1 VRAGDILKAMHDQT
15 PVQIA
20 WVTPDLDATE
30 RALTT
35 LLGAKKWIRM
45 PAVHFAPDSCT
56 YRGRPADF
64 VADISLSYA
73 GDTQLELIAPV
84 SGESIYTEY
93 LDRSGPGLHHI
104 CVEVDDVEAAL
115 AERGAEVVQRGVMPG
130 GMEFA
135 YVTAEQAGVPY
146 IEIAHIPPEIRAFFD
161 YVKQEQR

>member
-1 VRAGDILKAMHDQT
+1 MHAQT

-20 WVTPDLDATE
+20 WVTRDLDATE
-30 RALTT
+30 KALTT
-35 LLGAKKWIRM
+35 LLGAKKWVRM
-45 PAVHFAPDSCT
+45 PGVHFGPDTCT

-84 SGESIYTEY
+84 NGDSIYTEF
-93 LDRSGPGLHHI
+93 LDQAGAGLHHI

-135 YVTAEQAGVPY
+135 YVTAAQAGVPY
-146 IEIAHIPPEIRAFFD
+146 VEIAYVPSEIRAFFD

>member
-1 VRAGDILKAMHDQT
+1 MPDQT

-20 WVTPDLDATE
+20 WVTQDLDATE
-30 RALTT
+30 KALTT

-45 PAVHFAPDSCT
+45 PGVHFGPDACT

-84 SGESIYTEY
+84 SGENIYTEF
-93 LDRSGPGLHHI
+93 LDSVGPGLHHI
-104 CVEVDDVEAAL
+104 CIEADDVERAVT
-115 AERGAEVVQRGVMPG
+115 ERDVEVVQRGVMPG

-135 YVTAEQAGVPY
+135 YVTAQDAGVPY
-146 IEIAHIPPEIRAFFD
+146 IEIAYIPSEIRAFFD
-161 YVKQEQR
+161 YIKQEQT

>member
-1 VRAGDILKAMHDQT
+1 MHAQT

-20 WVTPDLDATE
+20 WVTRDLDATE
-30 RALTT
+30 KALTT

-45 PAVHFAPDSCT
+45 PGVHFGPEACT

-84 SGESIYTEY
+84 NGDSIYTEF
-93 LDRSGPGLHHI
+93 LDQAGAGLHHI

-115 AERGAEVVQRGVMPG
+115 ATRGAEVVQRGVMPG

-135 YVTAEQAGVPY
+135 YVTAAQAGVPY
-146 IEIAHIPPEIRAFFD
+146 LEIAYIPSEIRAFFD
-161 YVKQEQR
+161 YVKQEQA